1 MDALPVEL
9 MEIIFKELNQM
20 EDVQKCFH
28 TCIFWN
34 KIIANMYREN
44 CKYYQ
49 TFFLHTVSI
58 FKFFLFLAKILVA
71 AEIND
76 CKTSIEIID
85 LLDPQSKYA
94 FVDKR
99 AEKFNIRPYFGGV
112 LQNRPFLLLNFYGS
126 TKAKAKALHI
136 KNKTH
141 ILQLLCDNERRKQN
155 DVGVILNDD
164 TCWSINETPPRCANY
179 CL

>member
-1 MDALPVEL
+1 MSINASIHAFFGIEL
-9 MEIIFKELNQM
+9 LQ
-20 EDVQKCFH
+20 
-28 TCIFWN
+28 TCIETIVSSI
-34 KIIANMYREN
+34 KH
-44 CKYYQ
+44 
-49 TFFLHTVSI
+49 FFTSCFISI
-58 FKFFLFLAKILVA
+58 FNIFFSFLAKILVA